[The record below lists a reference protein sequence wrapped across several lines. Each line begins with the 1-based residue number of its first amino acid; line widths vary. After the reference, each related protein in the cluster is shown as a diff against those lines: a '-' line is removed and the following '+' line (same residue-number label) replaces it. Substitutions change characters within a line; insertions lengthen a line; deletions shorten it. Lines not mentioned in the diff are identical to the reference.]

1 MTTVMGSPTRSCWI
15 DLTHP
20 IVVSPYFAIRPLEV
34 DTMVSFITLAPN
46 NFEWR
51 QPITTPAVSE
61 NKTPP
66 EVIER
71 GLPASKSE
79 TSGAEPQ
86 PDSMQAG
93 LDTGYRPPAR
103 RPRAAFR
110 GIKGVPTSGSG
121 NLAGYA

>member
-93 LDTGYRPPAR
+93 LDTGLWSLACSRFPCLGLLR
-103 RPRAAFR
+103 RDPGEGF
-110 GIKGVPTSGSG
+110 PCQ
-121 NLAGYA
+121 Y